1 MIAWI
6 EVYDKSKI
14 VIKIAVGNQL
24 VSRGIW
30 FLVVILLGCESNDD
44 NLGAWK
50 RVIDWIVCHSDYKPL
65 HQGLLSVI
73 HQVSES
79 ERQRSYECEPCYT
92 LLK

>member
-50 RVIDWIVCHSDYKPL
+50 RVIDWIVCHSDYKSL

-73 HQVSES
+73 HQFSES
-79 ERQRSYECEPCYT
+79 ERQRSCECEPCYI
-92 LLK
+92 LLQ